1 MIGLCGMT
9 SAPDLAS
16 LYQLLSLQE
25 RPILPSGERRA
36 ILGCG
41 YVGEAVAK
49 SWKQEGHALWGTTT
63 RRERLPELVDLVE
76 NPLVFD
82 STDPSSSLDFAA
94 DLDGIL
100 VSFAPSKS
108 SSVELSQYEQT
119 FLGGLQRLIET
130 LNRRPVSSPLQ
141 LVHLSSCGVYGNRQ
155 GALTSESDP
164 TDSNHPVNS
173 VLVRAEQM
181 IASVRSES
189 IKVCVLRLG
198 GIYGPGR
205 DIPAMLLSAAG
216 GLVQRNGLNV
226 PCWIHRD
233 DIVRGINFAFDQGL
247 NDTYNLVNDTQYN
260 GQELTNRLCERAGL
274 PLAKWLTRDT
284 SDRILNARVS
294 NEKLKQLGFSL
305 SHPCMV
311 G

>member
-1 MIGLCGMT
+1 
-9 SAPDLAS
+9 LAE
-16 LYQLLSLQE
+16 L
-25 RPILPSGERRA
+25 A
-36 ILGCG
+36 D
-41 YVGEAVAK
+41 
-49 SWKQEGHALWGTTT
+49 
-63 RRERLPELVDLVE
+63 LVD

-82 STDPSSSLDFAA
+82 STDPTSSLDFVA

-119 FLGGLQRLIET
+119 YLGGLQRLIET
-130 LNRRPVSSPLQ
+130 LNREPLRSPLQ

-155 GALTSESDP
+155 GALTTESDP
-164 TDSNHPVNS
+164 ADSDHPVNS
-173 VLVRAEQM
+173 VLVRAERM

-198 GIYGPGR
+198 GIYGPER

-233 DIVRGINFAFDQGL
+233 DIVRGIDFAFDQGL

-260 GQELTNRLCERAGL
+260 GQELTDRLCERAGL